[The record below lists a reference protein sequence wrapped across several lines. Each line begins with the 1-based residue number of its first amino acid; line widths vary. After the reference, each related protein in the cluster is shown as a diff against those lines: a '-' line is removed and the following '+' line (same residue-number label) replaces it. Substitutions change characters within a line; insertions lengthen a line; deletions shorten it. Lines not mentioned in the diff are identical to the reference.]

1 MNSKYS
7 SLIDYS
13 MELRNSIK
21 KVDNVILW
29 SKPPKQMGSFKVT
42 LQSIS
47 DIFDNIKKVQELQG
61 KMKKLPTMDTEAK
74 QENRSARKA
83 ADQISSIKSELSDIY
98 SKLQDEFSKQM
109 KIAGKQCREVGRLI
123 TDKKDKEQFKSSCRD
138 FELMAYE
145 AEYEKHRI
153 PFVEKQTTEERI
165 QDPIR
170 REHKE
175 KEEKINRLSELK
187 LENNDKLELALS
199 ELTTVLALTP
209 TDSLSNE
216 VKSEVAQI
224 RKVLPPKTMSI
235 TKENLEKL
243 RHSSHLLLDL
253 EQISDILKTT
263 YGFNG
268 KDGRLQKINKRLENL
283 KTLLAQAIKEEQAN
297 RAGVKQEQDNL
308 QRKVDYATDA
318 VKTYGDI
325 LDGNQRLEQEQI
337 RIGNETHG
345 LYAETERL
353 KADEKKVSKEM
364 HEIQKKPVDRQDWKD
379 GLKVDQL
386 HERAKN
392 DREMI
397 KDNETYMVDKM
408 YEKPVFTLPPEYTNM
423 KKKLQSMSSLYQMQM
438 TQQLSNGGASR

>member
-1 MNSKYS
+1 MNSKYD
-7 SLIDYS
+7 SLVDYS
-13 MELRNSIK
+13 IELNKSIE
-21 KVDNVILW
+21 KVDKVILW
-29 SKPPKQMGSFKVT
+29 SKPSKQLGSLRVT
-42 LQSIS
+42 LRNIS

-123 TDKKDKEQFKSSCRD
+123 TDKKDKEQFKSSCKD

-145 AEYEKHRI
+145 AEHEKSRI
-153 PFVEKQTTEERI
+153 PFVVKRSTEEII
-165 QDPIR
+165 QDSER
-170 REHKE
+170 RKHVE
-175 KEEKINRLSELK
+175 KETEINNVANFK
-187 LENNDKLELALS
+187 LENNDKLEVALS
-199 ELTTVLALTP
+199 ELTTILAITP

-216 VKSEVAQI
+216 VRSEVAQI
-224 RKVLPPKTMSI
+224 RKVLPPKTMAI
-235 TKENLEKL
+235 TKESLEKL
-243 RHSSHLLLDL
+243 RHSSHLILDL

-268 KDGRLQKINKRLENL
+268 KNGKLQKINKRLETL
-283 KTLLAQAIKEEQAN
+283 RTLLAQAIKEERAN
-297 RAGVKQEQDNL
+297 KEGIKQEHDNL
-308 QRKVDYATDA
+308 QRKVDYATEA

-345 LYAETERL
+345 LYAENERL
-353 KADEKKVSKEM
+353 KTDEKKASEEM
-364 HEIQKKPVDRQDWKD
+364 HEIQKKPISRQDWQD
-379 GLKVDQL
+379 ELKVDQL
-386 HERAKN
+386 YEHAKK

-397 KDNETYMVDKM
+397 KDNETYMADKM
-408 YEKPVFTLPPEYTNM
+408 QKRPVLTLPPEYTNM
-423 KKKLQSMSSLYQMQM
+423 KKKLQSMSSLYQMEM
-438 TQQLSNGGASR
+438 TQQLSNGGTSR